1 MQIAAFVSVS
11 MSELAIAKP
20 DISYDWIEK
29 NQSQFKNMLFQLGID
44 ITMPIDVQEDVIHRN
59 KLNKVV
65 QCTRWVGE
73 ERQDLGWLDSPYA
86 SREAID
92 KKKNNALLNDLYRQ
106 RGLTV

>member
-20 DISYDWIEK
+20 DITYDWIEN
-29 NQSQFKNMLFQLGID
+29 NQSQFKDMLFQLGID
-44 ITMPIDVQEDVIHRN
+44 ITMPIDKQEDVLHRN
-59 KLNKVV
+59 KLNKIV

-92 KKKNNALLNDLYRQ
+92 KKKNNKLLNDLYRL
-106 RGLTV
+106 RGMVE